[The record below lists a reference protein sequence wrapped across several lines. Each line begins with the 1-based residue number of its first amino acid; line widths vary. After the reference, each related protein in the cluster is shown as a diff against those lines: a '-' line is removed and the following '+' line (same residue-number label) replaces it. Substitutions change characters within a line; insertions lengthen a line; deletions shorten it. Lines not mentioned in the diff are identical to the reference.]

1 MRSLVY
7 FVASTIDGF
16 VADPGGG
23 DPSGPD
29 GLFVTEQDYLD
40 HLVEEYPETLPAP
53 ARQALGVEAGNRHFD
68 TVVMGRRTYEIGAEV
83 GLTSPYPQLRQ
94 YVVSRTMGER
104 PDPAVEVVGGDPVAA
119 VQDLKQADG
128 KDIWLCGG
136 GKLAAALRPEI
147 DELVVK
153 LNPVAIGS
161 GVPLFDG
168 PFQPFQFRLAA
179 SHALP
184 SGVLFLT
191 YRRAGSSPTAPSW
204 RSRRSSPGST

>member
-7 FVASTIDGF
+7 FVAATIDGF
-16 VADPGGG
+16 VAGPGGG

-29 GLFVTEQDYLD
+29 GFFVTGPDYLT

-68 TVVMGRRTYEIGAEV
+68 TVVMGRRTYEIGSEV
-83 GLTSPYPQLRQ
+83 GLTNPYPQLRQ
-94 YVVSRTMGER
+94 YVVSRTMTAP
-104 PDPAVEVVGGDPVAA
+104 PDPAVELISGDPVTA
-119 VQDLKQADG
+119 VRDLKQADG

-136 GKLAAALRPEI
+136 GRLAAALRPEI

-161 GVPLFDG
+161 GVPLLDG
-168 PFQPFQFRLAA
+168 PFQPFRYALAA
-179 SHALP
+179 AHPLP

-191 YRRAGSSPTAPSW
+191 YRRAGT
-204 RSRRSSPGST
+204 

>member
-7 FVASTIDGF
+7 FVAATIDGF

-29 GLFVTEQDYLD
+29 GFFVTGQDYLD
-40 HLVEEYPETLPAP
+40 HLVQEYPETLPAP
-53 ARQALGVEAGNRHFD
+53 ARQALGVDAGNRHFD

-94 YVVSRTMGER
+94 YVVSRTLTAP
-104 PDPAVEVVGGDPVAA
+104 PDPAVELIDGDPVTAIR
-119 VQDLKQADG
+119 DLKQADG

-136 GKLAAALRPEI
+136 GKLAATLRPEV
-147 DELVVK
+147 DELIVK
-153 LNPVAIGS
+153 LNPVAIGA

-168 PFQPFQFRLAA
+168 SFRPFRYRLAVT
-179 SHALP
+179 HPLP

-191 YRRAGSSPTAPSW
+191 YRRAG
-204 RSRRSSPGST
+204 